1 MIYSFQG
8 SCQSF
13 LQKSFEGIYSADDIL
28 LADGV
33 HGVNV
38 KLGERQIFLEAKFD
52 EPLGAVET
60 SFLLEAVVV
69 NDAIARL
76 TSGVQGCIV
85 LMSQVVIKGN
95 FYRQSFIFNGSH
107 KVCIVANNGP
117 VVRWQPYPSN
127 ILREAFIVQK
137 EIVAHASL

>member
-13 LQKSFEGIYSADDIL
+13 LQISFEGIYSTDDVL

-52 EPLGAVET
+52 EPFGAVET

-76 TSGVQGCIV
+76 TSSVQGCIV
-85 LMSQVVIKGN
+85 LM
-95 FYRQSFIFNGSH
+95 
-107 KVCIVANNGP
+107 A
-117 VVRWQPYPSN
+117 
-127 ILREAFIVQK
+127 
-137 EIVAHASL
+137 